1 MEPVVVNRKLSSVGT
16 AIVIGAGV
24 ALLGSLLDVY
34 GGRSAWSQGLF
45 PLITLPAILVTL
57 LGVRLLVA
65 TFTSVRF
72 RTRVL
77 GFTWGQIDAVVGAWA
92 SLMMLSFAGGNA
104 GVSAGGLTIN
114 PTRDIG
120 FWLMFIGTAV
130 VFVGGLIEAQDQAD
144 PY

>member
-1 MEPVVVNRKLSSVGT
+1 MKRELSSVGW

-34 GGRSAWSQGLF
+34 GGKSAWSQGLF

-57 LGVRLLVA
+57 VGVRLLLG

-72 RTRVL
+72 HTRVL

-92 SLMMLSFAGGNA
+92 SLMMLSFASGNA
-104 GVSAGGLTIN
+104 GVSLGGLALN
-114 PTRDIG
+114 PTRNIG

>member
-1 MEPVVVNRKLSSVGT
+1 VGVNRQLSPYGW

-24 ALLGSLLDVY
+24 ALAGSLLNVY
-34 GGRSAWSQGLF
+34 GGHSAWAQGLF

-92 SLMMLSFAGGNA
+92 ALMMVSFAGGNA
-104 GVSAGGLTIN
+104 GVSVAGLTLN
-114 PTRDIG
+114 PTRNIG

-130 VFVGGLIEAQDQAD
+130 VFVGGLIEAQEHAD